1 MNDQAKFER
10 LLKLMAGLSSNY
22 GQNITQL
29 KSLLGVTERTAY
41 RYLKTIKDAGFII
54 ENKNGCFRIDR
65 KSPLDKFFRNLVHF
79 SAEEAALLSR
89 ALHLIDDGSKFKHD
103 LYDKVYALFDY
114 DKVVNAIFKK
124 EKSEQVLGLKK
135 SILAKEQVVLK

>member
-103 LYDKVYALFDY
+103 LYDKKQPVNFSFLILVAVFLSKIFFFIWSPLVRRNLF
-114 DKVVNAIFKK
+114 
-124 EKSEQVLGLKK
+124 
-135 SILAKEQVVLK
+135 